1 MGEKVLP
8 PKRDKDSSQAL
19 GKQKEKN
26 SKRLDTPKSFNIQE
40 GQNSSDEADTEV
52 EKGGTI
58 DLGKPL
64 DPLER
69 LERWEKLRTRK
80 FLTYSIVPF
89 SIIWVLVGIIHY
101 LLSGDSFLLRAS
113 SPMSGPILIIMGYY
127 FGGQLLQK
135 YLHRGP

>member
-1 MGEKVLP
+1 MGENVLP
-8 PKRDKDSSQAL
+8 HKENNGSAQKS

-26 SKRLDTPKSFNIQE
+26 SKRVEGPKKFNIQE
-40 GQNSSDEADTEV
+40 VETFQNDLEV
-52 EKGGTI
+52 EKGGVI

-64 DPLER
+64 DPIER

-127 FGGQLLQK
+127 FGDQPLQK

>member
-1 MGEKVLP
+1 MEENVLP
-8 PKRDKDSSQAL
+8 PKGNKNSSQASS
-19 GKQKEKN
+19 KPKENN
-26 SKRLDTPKSFNIQE
+26 SKRIEVPKNFNIQE
-40 GQNSSDEADTEV
+40 EEPLQNDPDVEV
-52 EKGGTI
+52 EKGGVI

-64 DPLER
+64 DPMER
-69 LERWEKLRTRK
+69 LERLEKLRTRK

-89 SIIWVLVGIIHY
+89 TITWVLVGIIHY

-113 SPMSGPILIIMGYY
+113 SPMSGPILMIMGYY

>member
-1 MGEKVLP
+1 MGENVLP
-8 PKRDKDSSQAL
+8 PKENNGSAQKS

-26 SKRLDTPKSFNIQE
+26 SKRVEGPKKFNIQE
-40 GQNSSDEADTEV
+40 VETFQNDLEG
-52 EKGGTI
+52 EKGGVI

-64 DPLER
+64 DPVER

-127 FGGQLLQK
+127 FGDQLLQK